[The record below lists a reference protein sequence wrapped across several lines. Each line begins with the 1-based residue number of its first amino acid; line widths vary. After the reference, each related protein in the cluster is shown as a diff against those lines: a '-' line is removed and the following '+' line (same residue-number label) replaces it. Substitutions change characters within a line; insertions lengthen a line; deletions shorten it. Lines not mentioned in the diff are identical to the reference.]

1 MDDLFWRL
9 PVMAYLWVVCA
20 ALVPIFVLGGSEGGA
35 EAAAGNKGQEAASPF
50 CIWSNRTPF
59 PFHHF
64 QPRILSSNA
73 AVFDKLF
80 DN

>member
-1 MDDLFWRL
+1 
-9 PVMAYLWVVCA
+9 MAYLWVVLCGISA
-20 ALVPIFVLGGSEGGA
+20 DICLRWVLVGVVA
-35 EAAAGNKGQEAASPF
+35 NKGREAGPF